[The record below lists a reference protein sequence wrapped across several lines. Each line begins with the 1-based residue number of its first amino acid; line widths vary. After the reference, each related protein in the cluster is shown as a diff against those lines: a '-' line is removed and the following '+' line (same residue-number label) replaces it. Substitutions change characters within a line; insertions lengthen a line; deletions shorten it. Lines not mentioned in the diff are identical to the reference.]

1 MAAMSIPEMDVRSN
15 SRGATGAAKAL
26 VKGLALVEL
35 VAAAPAPVRLTDLV
49 DAGALPRST
58 TLRLLA
64 ALVEAG
70 VLETRPDRCYSLGPQ
85 LAVWGQLYLERLD
98 VTQKAVD
105 LMREL
110 AAEVRETCFLGV
122 REHRQ
127 VLYVAC
133 ADGPQ
138 AVRPVARVGSRN
150 PLHCTGMGKALLAF
164 SPPELAAEYVEGEME
179 RRTERTITEPA
190 ALLEEL
196 ERTRE
201 RGWAI
206 DDIENEEGVR
216 CIAAPIRD
224 HLGAVIA
231 AMSIAAPAYRFEHD
245 DLFTLAPT
253 VLNTTAELSR
263 RIGWRAPAG
272 EAT

>member
-1 MAAMSIPEMDVRSN
+1 MSIPEMDVGSN
-15 SRGATGAAKAL
+15 TGVTTGAAKAL

-35 VAAAPAPVRLTDLV
+35 VAAAPGPVRLTSLV
-49 DAGALPRST
+49 DGSGLPRST

-64 ALVEAG
+64 ALVDAA
-70 VLETRPDRCYSLGPQ
+70 VLEADPDRGYSLGPQ
-85 LAVWGQLYLERLD
+85 LAVWGQQYLERLD
-98 VTQKAVD
+98 VAQKAGD
-105 LMREL
+105 LMRAL
-110 AAEVRETCFLGV
+110 AADARETCFLGV
-122 REHRQ
+122 REHHQ

-150 PLHCTGMGKALLAF
+150 PLHCTGIGKALLAF
-164 SPPELAAEYVEGEME
+164 APPELIDEYADGELQ
-179 RRTERTITEPA
+179 RRTQRTITERG

-196 ERTRE
+196 ERTRQ

-216 CIAAPIRD
+216 CIAAPVRD
-224 HLGAVIA
+224 HLGAVAA
-231 AMSIAAPAYRFEHD
+231 AMSVAAPAYRFTLD
-245 DLFTLAPT
+245 DLDKLAPT
-253 VLNTTAELSR
+253 VLKATAELSR
-263 RIGWRAPAG
+263 RIGWRAPAE